1 MFLGY
6 NENGCPNPISTTS
19 SFPYLNV
26 SGLTDNQQEELKIKL
41 YEESKEMVI
50 KFQRL
55 ISKVYES
62 LCDRKVPVKKLV
74 THLFSLGVLDPVSK
88 NSQKPLLQ
96 AFQQELRN
104 AECIE
109 DVLWV
114 IRDYFSF
121 FNYHVIEHIVSG
133 LGTELD
139 KLELQNYK
147 EEFQQYSK
155 RRIYECPPV
164 YGPMS
169 DIGHTNLVLKVDSV
183 YEQFTV
189 KELKSFRY
197 RLSKIFYVSPQSV
210 LRLCQVEEGCLQLTF
225 QVPSFVQQEIFPL
238 SSEQE
243 SALAAEGVIKLT
255 CGDYL
260 FTAKVCI

>member
-1 MFLGY
+1 MR
-6 NENGCPNPISTTS
+6 
-19 SFPYLNV
+19 
-26 SGLTDNQQEELKIKL
+26 NQ
-41 YEESKEMVI
+41 KEMVI

-155 RRIYECPPV
+155 RR
-164 YGPMS
+164 
-169 DIGHTNLVLKVDSV
+169 NL
-183 YEQFTV
+183 
-189 KELKSFRY
+189 
-197 RLSKIFYVSPQSV
+197 
-210 LRLCQVEEGCLQLTF
+210 
-225 QVPSFVQQEIFPL
+225 
-238 SSEQE
+238 
-243 SALAAEGVIKLT
+243 
-255 CGDYL
+255 
-260 FTAKVCI
+260 